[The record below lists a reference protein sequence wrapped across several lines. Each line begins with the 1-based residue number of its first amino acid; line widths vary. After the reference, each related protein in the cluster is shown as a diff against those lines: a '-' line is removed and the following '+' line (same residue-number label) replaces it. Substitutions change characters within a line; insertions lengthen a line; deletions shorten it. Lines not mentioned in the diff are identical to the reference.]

1 MKRNEIK
8 EEQKNQ
14 VQQKD
19 QQPIIRVHSGLRAGT
34 VATLLRGCVGDI

>member
-1 MKRNEIK
+1 MKRNTTK

-19 QQPIIRVHSGLRAGT
+19 QQPIIRVQSGLRAGA
-34 VATLLRGCVGDI
+34 VATILRGCVDDI